1 MSEVK
6 KVITVAERS
15 TKALVK
21 VVADGQKL
29 FSDLASLAGST
40 VTLTEE
46 IEFKQGQLA
55 DIENQIAA
63 SERESKAQLRLR
75 VIENEDKVLAELMKA
90 RGYAVIT
97 HADLD
102 ALNSDL
108 VAAKTD
114 NEYEYPKRVKLVIKL
129 LLLNLALRTAI
140 WNPSIKLSWRST
152 KPRLLL
158 KTNASPIWK
167 HRLQSCA
174 VKLPQSVKPVSKSL
188 APTLVARVLWLTPVR
203 TNHGV
208 ASSEATV

>member
-114 NEYEYPKRVKLVIKL
+114 NEY
-129 LLLNLALRTAI
+129 
-140 WNPSIKLSWRST
+140 
-152 KPRLLL
+152 
-158 KTNASPIWK
+158 
-167 HRLQSCA
+167 A
-174 VKLPQSVKPVSKSL
+174 V
-188 APTLVARVLWLTPVR
+188 
-203 TNHGV
+203 
-208 ASSEATV
+208 SEAREAGYQAAAAKFGAENRDLESQHKAQATAKNQRISDLEAQVAELRGQITAERETRLEIARADAGRAGVVVNAGKN

>member
-21 VVADGQKL
+21 VVTDGQKL
-29 FSDLASLAGST
+29 FSELAGLANST

-75 VIENEDKVLAELMKA
+75 VIENEDKILAELMKA
-90 RGYAVIT
+90 RGYAAISHT
-97 HADLD
+97 DLD
-102 ALNSDL
+102 TLNSDL

-114 NEYEYPKRVKLVIKL
+114 NDF
-129 LLLNLALRTAI
+129 
-140 WNPSIKLSWRST
+140 
-152 KPRLLL
+152 
-158 KTNASPIWK
+158 
-167 HRLQSCA
+167 A
-174 VKLPQSVKPVSKSL
+174 V
-188 APTLVARVLWLTPVR
+188 
-203 TNHGV
+203 
-208 ASSEATV
+208 SEAREAGYQAAAAKFGAENRELASQHKVELAEHKAQATAKNQRISDLEAQVAELRDQITAERDTRLEIARADAGRAGVVVNAGKN

>member
-63 SERESKAQLRLR
+63 SERESKASACNRTRRQGSGRADESTRLCR
-75 VIENEDKVLAELMKA
+75 YHS
-90 RGYAVIT
+90 R
-97 HADLD
+97 
-102 ALNSDL
+102 
-108 VAAKTD
+108 
-114 NEYEYPKRVKLVIKL
+114 
-129 LLLNLALRTAI
+129 
-140 WNPSIKLSWRST
+140 
-152 KPRLLL
+152 
-158 KTNASPIWK
+158 
-167 HRLQSCA
+167 
-174 VKLPQSVKPVSKSL
+174 
-188 APTLVARVLWLTPVR
+188 
-203 TNHGV
+203 
-208 ASSEATV
+208 

>member
-1 MSEVK
+1 M
-6 KVITVAERS
+6 
-15 TKALVK
+15 
-21 VVADGQKL
+21 
-29 FSDLASLAGST
+29 
-40 VTLTEE
+40 
-46 IEFKQGQLA
+46 A

-102 ALNSDL
+102 ALSDL

-114 NEYEYPKRVKLVIKL
+114 NEYAVSEAREAGYQAAAAKFGAENRDLVSQHKVE
-129 LLLNLALRTAI
+129 LAEHKAQATAKNQRISDLEAQVAELRG
-140 WNPSIKLSWRST
+140 
-152 KPRLLL
+152 
-158 KTNASPIWK
+158 
-167 HRLQSCA
+167 Q
-174 VKLPQSVKPVSKSL
+174 LPQSVKPVSKSL

>member
-29 FSDLASLAGST
+29 FADLATLSQST

-55 DIENQIAA
+55 DIETQIGNT
-63 SERESKAQLRLR
+63 EREAKAQLRLR
-75 VIENEDKVLAELMKA
+75 VIENEDKVLSELMRA
-90 RGYAVIT
+90 RGYAVIS
-97 HADLD
+97 HVELD

-114 NEYEYPKRVKLVIKL
+114 NDF
-129 LLLNLALRTAI
+129 
-140 WNPSIKLSWRST
+140 
-152 KPRLLL
+152 
-158 KTNASPIWK
+158 
-167 HRLQSCA
+167 
-174 VKLPQSVKPVSKSL
+174 SV
-188 APTLVARVLWLTPVR
+188 
-203 TNHGV
+203 
-208 ASSEATV
+208 SEAREAGYQSAAAKFGAENRELVSQHKVELAEHKAQATAKNQRISDLEAQVVELRSQITAERDTRLEIARADAGRAGVVVNAGKN